1 MEIVLIYFETLTS
14 ENWYFE
20 PVAAFLKVVLS
31 IFCNIDY
38 RSLILIWNFCLEDVP
53 DFIRILKFLVEIL
66 NVLWSENIEQKALV

>member
-1 MEIVLIYFETLTS
+1 MLIYFETLTS

-38 RSLILIWNFCLEDVP
+38 RSLILIWDFCLRDVP
-53 DFIRILKFLVEIL
+53 DFIRIPKFGVEKLIE
-66 NVLWSENIEQKALV
+66 LWSENIERKALV